1 MTSGLN
7 NPKEICNLNVKIKLL
22 C

>member
-7 NPKEICNLNVKIKLL
+7 NSKEICNLNVKVKQL